1 MEFSI
6 NMLIQNTMEVLMFN
20 SIKSKI
26 LLTVTV
32 LFISVA
38 LFIFSSQSINTY
50 QQLKKTIIT
59 GAEGILIQGENIRK
73 NFGRLHEA
81 GIFKNQLE
89 DLKKRAVEAKI
100 EGNEAKYKAIINE
113 FMNMVPVVQTMK
125 TLKEGEKDGG
135 YLFRVPK
142 EQPRNPINTP
152 DDVERTVLSK
162 YRKGEIKGT
171 FVVEGKYKDPQTGK
185 ERKAI
190 RVFRPIYLTEDCLI
204 CHGDP
209 ARSYELW
216 GNREGRDLTG
226 GQMENWK
233 AGEIRGAFEIIYF
246 IDTHLN
252 RLYIVMGLLAIAT
265 FVILL
270 IALYWIRHFMTK
282 NLEQP
287 LNQVIDVTER
297 IAQGDLS
304 YSFTYERE
312 DELKRLVTALEQM
325 RLGLIELVKGLLSSF
340 QELLQTTG
348 LMKEKSLHLDES
360 AINLSKITDMVNQK
374 IVEINI
380 KLSEVSQSFQQMNT
394 VIQEINQNV
403 FKTTEMTKEAK
414 TRADHA
420 HQVVEK
426 LAEASNK
433 IGEIVTFINNIAEAT
448 NLLALNASIEA
459 ARAGEAGK
467 GFAVVAN
474 EVKELAKQTQNA
486 TKDIEEMILEVQKN
500 IESSI
505 SSIDAIREIVNQI
518 NDAAN
523 TIANATEEQTI
534 TVGKVNS
541 NLQDTAHYTGAI
553 GSSME
558 ELIKKVVNLKE
569 ISKSNLDTAEKL
581 KELADNLR
589 DISNRFKLAKE

>member
-1 MEFSI
+1 
-6 NMLIQNTMEVLMFN
+6 MFK
-20 SIKSKI
+20 SIKGKI

-32 LFISVA
+32 LLLFVA
-38 LFIFSSQSINTY
+38 LFIFTLQSLNTY
-50 QQLKKTIIT
+50 QQVKKTIIT
-59 GAEGILIQGENIRK
+59 GAEGIIIQGENIRK
-73 NFGRLHEA
+73 NFGKLHEA
-81 GIFKNQLE
+81 GLFKSQME
-89 DLKKRAVEAKI
+89 DLKRRALEAKA

-113 FMNMVPVVQTMK
+113 FMNMVPVVQAMK
-125 TLKEGEKDGG
+125 TLKEGEKEGG

-142 EQPRNPINTP
+142 EQPRNPNNTP
-152 DDVERTVLSK
+152 DELEKVVLQK
-162 YRKGEIKGT
+162 YQKGEIKGT

-190 RVFRPIYLTEDCLI
+190 RVFRPVYLTEDCLI

-216 GNREGRDLTG
+216 GNREGKDLTG
-226 GQMENWK
+226 GPMENWK

-246 IDTHLN
+246 LDSHLN
-252 RLYIVMGLLAIAT
+252 RLYVVISLLALAT
-265 FVILL
+265 FTVLL
-270 IALYWIRHFMTK
+270 LALFWIRYFMTK
-282 NLEQP
+282 NLEKP
-287 LNQVIDVTER
+287 LHQVIEVTEK

-304 YSFTYERE
+304 YSFTYDRE
-312 DELKRLVTALEQM
+312 DELKRLITALEEM

-348 LMKEKSLHLDES
+348 LMRDKSLNLDES
-360 AINLSKITDMVNQK
+360 ALNLSQVTEMVNQK
-374 IVEINI
+374 IVDINM
-380 KLSEVSQSFQQMNT
+380 KLNEVSHSFEQMNIA
-394 VIQEINQNV
+394 IQEITQNV
-403 FKTTEMTKEAK
+403 LKTTEMTKEAK
-414 TRADHA
+414 TRTDLA

-426 LAEASNK
+426 LSEDSKK
-433 IGEIVTFINNIAEAT
+433 IGEIVTLINNIAEAT

-474 EVKELAKQTQNA
+474 EVKELAKQTQRA
-486 TKDIEEMILEVQKN
+486 TKDIEEMIFEVQKN

-523 TIANATEEQTI
+523 IIASATEEQTI
-534 TVGKVNS
+534 TVGEVNTY
-541 NLQDTAHYTGAI
+541 LQDTAYYTSEI

-558 ELIKKVVNLKE
+558 ELVKAVENLKE
-569 ISKSNLDTAEKL
+569 VSRTNLATAEKL
-581 KELADNLR
+581 RELAESLR
-589 DISNRFKLAKE
+589 DISNRFKL